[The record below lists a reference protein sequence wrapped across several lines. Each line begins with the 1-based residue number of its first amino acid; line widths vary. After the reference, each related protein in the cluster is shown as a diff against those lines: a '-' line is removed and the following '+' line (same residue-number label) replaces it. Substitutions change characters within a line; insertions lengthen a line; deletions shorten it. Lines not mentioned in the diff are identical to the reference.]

1 VHRCFAAKA
10 AARKDSR
17 HVSVWGF
24 RLWHVIKTAIRMAE
38 NPNDAEGESS
48 TKAHD
53 EILAVRRRYER
64 SICFYL
70 STTGRDSYSDRVD
83 GHKRLLKSQ
92 NTLG

>member
-1 VHRCFAAKA
+1 
-10 AARKDSR
+10 
-17 HVSVWGF
+17 
-24 RLWHVIKTAIRMAE
+24 MAE